1 MGKLIRI
8 GPVAGPSTER
18 VNRAAHRW
26 TDLRV
31 RGRNA
36 YLAGLSAQVDREK
49 HGGGRAD
56 EPRSGHSG
64 SPEPVENKLATKKD
78 RAA

>member
-1 MGKLIRI
+1 MFLSPNKRTEILRAVKKGSSAEFVGKLIRI

-49 HGGGRAD
+49 HGGGQR
-56 EPRSGHSG
+56 R
-64 SPEPVENKLATKKD
+64 
-78 RAA
+78 